1 MTRGERN
8 NNPGNIR
15 HVPGMDWVGQSVT
28 QTDDAFVQFTDPI
41 YGIRAITRI
50 MKSYERQGIETVAD
64 VIDRWAP
71 PNENNSEAY
80 VTDVCNRCGVQPDDR
95 VDFVA
100 IMPNLIKA
108 IIHHENGENIYTDD
122 QINKGISLA

>member
-15 HVPGMDWVGQSVT
+15 HVPGVDWVGQAAT
-28 QTDDAFVQFTDPI
+28 QADDAFVRFTDPI

-108 IIHHENGENIYTDD
+108 IIHHENGENIYTDE
-122 QINKGISLA
+122 QINQGIALA